1 MAIPFEPQLGP
12 PPTDLLQLQLLVA
25 PFPAL
30 SGDGQLRELMLERR
44 RHQAI
49 GEAGLWY
56 CPPNLS
62 SMLGVVGRRSG
73 IEQPGQAEAIAI
85 LEPSVAVWLQLRF
98 GGALRPMQLSSAW
111 LRTEAIDLPS
121 PAPLADLAWII

>member
-62 SMLGVVGRRSG
+62 SMLGVVGYAVKRLISPPPRPSLTW
-73 IEQPGQAEAIAI
+73 PG
-85 LEPSVAVWLQLRF
+85 
-98 GGALRPMQLSSAW
+98 SS
-111 LRTEAIDLPS
+111 S
-121 PAPLADLAWII
+121 CSSS

>member
-44 RHQAI
+44 RHRQ
-49 GEAGLWY
+49 
-56 CPPNLS
+56 
-62 SMLGVVGRRSG
+62 
-73 IEQPGQAEAIAI
+73 
-85 LEPSVAVWLQLRF
+85 
-98 GGALRPMQLSSAW
+98 
-111 LRTEAIDLPS
+111 
-121 PAPLADLAWII
+121 

>member
-1 MAIPFEPQLGP
+1 MARPFEPQPCP
-12 PPTDLLQLQLLVA
+12 PLTDLLQLQLLVA

-44 RHQAI
+44 RHQGIA
-49 GEAGLWY
+49 EAGLWY

-73 IEQPGQAEAIAI
+73 IDQPVPAEGIVI
-85 LEPSVAVWLQLRF
+85 LDPSVAVWLQLRL
-98 GGALRPMQLSSAW
+98 GGALRPMLLSSAW
-111 LRTEAIDLPS
+111 LMSEAIDLPS
-121 PAPLADLAWII
+121 PAPLADLAWIS

>member
-1 MAIPFEPQLGP
+1 M
-12 PPTDLLQLQLLVA
+12 QLLVA

-44 RHQAI
+44 RHQGI

-73 IEQPGQAEAIAI
+73 IDQPVPAEGIAI
-85 LEPSVAVWLQLRF
+85 LDPRVAVWLQLRL
-98 GGALRPMQLSSAW
+98 GGALRPMLLSSAW
-111 LRTEAIDLPS
+111 LMSEAIDLPF
-121 PAPLADLAWII
+121 PAPLADLAWIS

>member
-1 MAIPFEPQLGP
+1 MAIPFEPQPGP
-12 PPTDLLQLQLLVA
+12 PLTDLLQLQLLVA

-44 RHQAI
+44 RHQGI

-73 IEQPGQAEAIAI
+73 IEQPGPAEAIAI
-85 LEPSVAVWLQLRF
+85 LDPSVAVWLQLRL
-98 GGALRPMQLSSAW
+98 GGDLRPMQLSSAW
-111 LRTEAIDLPS
+111 LEQA
-121 PAPLADLAWII
+121 LASDSQD